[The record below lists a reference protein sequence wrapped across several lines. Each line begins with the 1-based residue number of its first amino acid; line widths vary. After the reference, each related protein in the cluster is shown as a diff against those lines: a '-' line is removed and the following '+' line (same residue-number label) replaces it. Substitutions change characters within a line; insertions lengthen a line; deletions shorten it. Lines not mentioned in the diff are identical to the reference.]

1 MKAQLANHI
10 VLDLGSSKIVALAAY
25 VDNVG
30 ETRILSQHL
39 SASEGI
45 QSGIISDLTKAENS
59 VTHSVY
65 AVERDCNKSVQNAVI
80 SLSGTSTKSHYIYHK
95 SNISNSTI
103 NRADVQNLIYTALD
117 EFRVDD
123 YEIIHFFPIEFTLDG
138 HHNVQD
144 PVGMIGNELGVR
156 LHVIMA
162 HSNTLLNIANCV
174 SKCHVEV
181 AGVVLAIYASGIAC
195 LTEDE
200 QNLGSVIIDIGAR
213 TTSYGIFCGKKLLYA
228 SHIPIGGW
236 HITSDIAKAFS
247 LDMYIAEK
255 LKVLY
260 GGAVEVSHDKHHTIN
275 IEDMGY
281 VSDNI
286 DSPMITTSLL
296 SQVIN
301 PRVEEILELVKA
313 DYDKIGV
320 DHLIARRIVL
330 TGGASMMRGIKEC
343 AAKIFEK
350 QVRLGQ
356 PIIFPGF
363 AEDHNPYVYSVAVGM
378 VKIHA
383 TANQMHSLHMQPKNE
398 QSMLSK
404 VLSWLKNNI

>member
-10 VLDLGSSKIVALAAY
+10 VLDLGSNKIVSLAAY
-25 VDNVG
+25 IDSIG
-30 ETRILSQHL
+30 EVRILSQHL
-39 SASEGI
+39 SYSDGI
-45 QSGIISDLTKAENS
+45 HSGTITDLSKAENS
-59 VTHSVY
+59 VMNSIY
-65 AVERDCNKSVQNAVI
+65 AVERDCNKSVQSAVI
-80 SLSGTSTKSHYIYHK
+80 SLSCTSTKSHYIYHK
-95 SNISNSTI
+95 NNISSSTI
-103 NRADVQNLIYTALD
+103 TKADVQKLIYTALD
-117 EFRVDD
+117 EFHIDD

-138 HHNVQD
+138 HNNVQD
-144 PVGMIGNELGVR
+144 PVGMIGKELGVR

-162 HSNTLLNIANCV
+162 YSNHLLNIANCV

-181 AGVVLAIYASGIAC
+181 AGVVLDIYASGIAC

-200 QNLGSVIIDIGAR
+200 QNLGSVIIDIGSK

-247 LDMYIAEK
+247 LDMQIAEK

-260 GGAVEVSHDKHHTIN
+260 GGAVEISQDKHHIIN

-281 VSDNI
+281 IPDSI
-286 DSPMITTSLL
+286 DSPVITTALL

-301 PRVEEILELVKA
+301 PRVEEILELLKA

-320 DHLIARRIVL
+320 DHLISRRIVL

-350 QVRLGQ
+350 QVRLGK

-378 VKIHA
+378 VKIQA
-383 TANQMHSLHMQPKNE
+383 IASQTQSLHMQPKNE

-404 VLSWLKNNI
+404 VLSWLKKNI